1 MPQYG
6 KLKIDQFLYNDS
18 GTDVTLDLAN
28 LASKGA
34 NTFTGHQSHGDN
46 IEARFG
52 TDNDLLIL
60 HNNSSGFI
68 WNTTGDTLLRGSGNG
83 WINIQP
89 KSGEAGIVVKPDNA
103 TELYYDNS
111 KKFETTSGGASVTGA
126 LDCDSFDCSGSLN
139 VSGNATYHGN
149 LDLHDNDTLR
159 LGTGDDLQ
167 IHHDGTQ
174 SWIYNYTGNLNLG
187 VNSDYAVRMIP
198 DGAVELYYDGSKKL
212 ETTNAGVK
220 ITGSL
225 GLQMN
230 NCDVYIDDGRTVTFG
245 GSNDLQIFHD
255 GSNYGF
261 ILNNTGDLVIKN
273 DNSSTNAIRIR
284 SKGDEED
291 IVCNANGA
299 VEIYYDNSK
308 KLETIS
314 GGISV
319 TGGVNTT
326 AASSFGGDLFFGD
339 NKKAVFGAGDDLQ
352 IYHDGSHSYIAD
364 TGTGRLHIN
373 TSELRVNN
381 AADNEILISAA
392 ENGAVELYYDNSK
405 KLETTSG
412 GVTVTGTCTA
422 TAFSGDGSGLTG
434 VSGTTIN
441 NNANNRIITGSDTAN
456 TLEAE
461 STLTWNGSEL
471 ESSAA
476 MLLKPAG
483 NLTLET
489 SGSSRMFVTIG
500 GRVDVTTGDRWSMD
514 VGSRFDVDAGS
525 RVTFDAPMFIASA
538 NSFNFYGGSS
548 GLNESI
554 FSGAVNGAVELY
566 YDNSKK
572 FNTTSGGCYVHGNL
586 YPTSNGSGSI
596 GTSNERW
603 ADIYVNDM
611 HFSNEGKSNS
621 VDGTWGDWTLQEGDE
636 NIFMINNRTGKKYK
650 MGLQE
655 VN

>member
-1 MPQYG
+1 MANTI
-6 KLKIDQFLYNDS
+6 KLKRGTSTPSTSDIDSGEVAIDTSAQKLYINDS
-18 GTDVTLDLAN
+18 GTVKEIGGGG
-28 LASKGA
+28 SSIGG
-34 NTFTGHQSHGDN
+34 NTGVDFNDNVKARWGTG
-46 IEARFG
+46 
-52 TDNDLLIL
+52 NDLEIY
-60 HNNSSGFI
+60 HDGSHSRI
-68 WNTTGDTLLRGSGNG
+68 DDTGT
-83 WINIQP
+83 
-89 KSGEAGIVVKPDNA
+89 
-103 TELYYDNS
+103 
-111 KKFETTSGGASVTGA
+111 
-126 LDCDSFDCSGSLN
+126 GSLVLRTSN
-139 VSGNATYHGN
+139 FLVEKYGGDYMINGVS
-149 LDLHDNDTLR
+149 
-159 LGTGDDLQ
+159 
-167 IHHDGTQ
+167 
-174 SWIYNYTGNLNLG
+174 
-187 VNSDYAVRMIP
+187 
-198 DGAVELYYDGSKKL
+198 DGAVEL
-212 ETTNAGVK
+212 
-220 ITGSL
+220 
-225 GLQMN
+225 
-230 NCDVYIDDGRTVTFG
+230 
-245 GSNDLQIFHD
+245 
-255 GSNYGF
+255 
-261 ILNNTGDLVIKN
+261 
-273 DNSSTNAIRIR
+273 
-284 SKGDEED
+284 
-291 IVCNANGA
+291 
-299 VEIYYDNSK
+299 YYDNSK

-500 GRVDVTTGDRWSMD
+500 GRVDVRTGDRWSMD